1 MTIANSKGTIM
12 LVIDGFGQGGIQQAY
27 KVLIREYC
35 RNFERVYLVILQSS
49 ELELKIENFPNFE
62 VLRVDSRKLIDI
74 SNFIKFRKKII
85 DINPDII
92 IASIY
97 RSQIWSA
104 LVKKNSTKLIWVEH
118 NTYVNRTLV
127 QWKVMKILVSR
138 VNKLVGVSNDVSNM
152 TESKLKKETTTI
164 PNPITFNQQSFVK
177 DLRDN
182 DFIFVSR
189 MTQQKNPDLMI
200 LSFANF
206 LAKYNI
212 SSTLHVV
219 GGGALLDSSIQLA
232 KELSIFEHCIF
243 YNWVEINKVQELM
256 SKSKTLVSTSSIE
269 GMSLVRLE
277 ALASGCCVVTTNTGG
292 AHLFNY
298 AKDLGFFIVNAT
310 AEDFSNAMFN
320 SLNPKY
326 WTSEMVEK
334 RTRIIGEFSATKIAI
349 NLIA

>member
-1 MTIANSKGTIM
+1 MKIANSKNTIM

-35 RNFERVYLVILQSS
+35 RNFERVYLVILQPS
-49 ELELKIENFPNFE
+49 EPELKIESFPNFE
-62 VLRVDSRKLIDI
+62 VLRVNSRKLIDI
-74 SNFIKFRKKII
+74 SNFIAFRKKII
-85 DINPDII
+85 DINPNII

-118 NTYVNRTLV
+118 NTYMNRTLV
-127 QWKVMKILVSR
+127 QWKVMKCLVNR
-138 VNKLVGVSNDVSNM
+138 VNKIVGVSNDVSDI
-152 TESKLKKETTTI
+152 TESKLKRETITI
-164 PNPITFNQQSFVK
+164 PNPITFNQQFFAK
-177 DLRDN
+177 DSRKN

-189 MTQQKNPDLMI
+189 MTKQKNPDLM
-200 LSFANF
+200 LFSFAHF

-212 SSTLHVV
+212 SSTLHIV

-232 KELSIFEHCIF
+232 KELSIYEHCVF
-243 YNWVEINKVQELM
+243 YNWVAINKVQELM
-256 SKSKTLVSTSSIE
+256 SIAKTLVSTSLIE

-298 AKDLGFFIVNAT
+298 ARDLGFFVVNAT
-310 AEDFSNAMFN
+310 VEDFSNAMYN

-326 WTSEMVEK
+326 WTSEIIAK
-334 RTRIIGEFSATKIAI
+334 RTSVIGEFNATKIAA